1 MVGLALSIK
10 HLTAETDFDSRDQT
24 NAQGLEL
31 AEKKGTALAIRMAR
45 FLCGLDDHLKKQSHL
60 Q

>member
-1 MVGLALSIK
+1 MVGLALSIE
-10 HLTAETDFDSRDQT
+10 HLTVERDFDSRDQT

-31 AEKKGTALAIRMAR
+31 TEKKWYCPCHSNAM